1 MAKRLLY
8 ILFFGLLSLSYSTT
22 ASANIFAEIELTDNN
37 VALKTDVS
45 FDDNI
50 LRVTEGSGLTLR
62 IYNIAGGAP
71 VLTLKVDSQDKRVEI
86 NLPKGIY
93 IVKVGKVA
101 RKIVVK

>member
-1 MAKRLLY
+1 MSLTLLLAVCPAMAH
-8 ILFFGLLSLSYSTT
+8 
-22 ASANIFAEIELTDNN
+22 ANTFAEIEITDNN
-37 VALKTDVS
+37 AGLRTDVS
-45 FDDNI
+45 FDDNV

-62 IYNIAGGAP
+62 IYNVAGGAP
-71 VLTLKVDSQDKRVEI
+71 VLTLKVDSQDKRIEL